1 MMRQLY
7 LALVSFAAVLGA
19 NAQMD
24 SVLTLISKIDFQP
37 SHELHDGNQ
46 ILLMGYS
53 STIGGSLN
61 LPSPTLE
68 FKENDSI
75 QLDMWNL
82 SQGPPY
88 TIHLHGLDVD
98 QENDGVPA
106 LSFSVAHDDTGSY
119 IFKAPHP
126 GTYLYHCHET
136 SVLHVQAGMYG
147 VIIVRPNSADTMTW
161 DNGYSFHSER
171 TWLMSEIDTNWH
183 HDTIINHTYDSTA
196 MTHLVLDYRPQ
207 HFLINGKSEH
217 QLVGNVE
224 LFASLGE
231 QVYLRLAN
239 IGNYGNRMILSSV
252 LNAQQVSSDG
262 RPLPNTVLSDTI
274 EILPGERYGVLLD
287 CDAHFQG
294 TGVVEYFNLNTG
306 QVENTQNI
314 AVTVDGYVG
323 ISEYLEEPKM
333 FPNPATNQ
341 LMIALP
347 ESIQEMA
354 SVTIENMLGRRVLEQ
369 KISDKPIIIA
379 PLVSGN
385 YIVRIRSKGR
395 EWNRKLIIQ

>member
-1 MMRQLY
+1 M
-7 LALVSFAAVLGA
+7 
-19 NAQMD
+19 
-24 SVLTLISKIDFQP
+24 
-37 SHELHDGNQ
+37 
-46 ILLMGYS
+46 
-53 STIGGSLN
+53 
-61 LPSPTLE
+61 
-68 FKENDSI
+68 
-75 QLDMWNL
+75 
-82 SQGPPY
+82 
-88 TIHLHGLDVD
+88 
-98 QENDGVPA
+98 
-106 LSFSVAHDDTGSY
+106 
-119 IFKAPHP
+119 FKAPHP

-239 IGNYGNRMILSSV
+239 IGNYGNRMILPSV

-323 ISEYLEEPKM
+323 IPEYPEQPKM

-354 SVTIENMLGRRVLEQ
+354 SVTIENMPGSRVLEQ
-369 KISDKPIIIA
+369 KFPIN
-379 PLVSGN
+379 L
-385 YIVRIRSKGR
+385 
-395 EWNRKLIIQ
+395 

>member
-82 SQGPPY
+82 SQGPPH

-119 IFKAPHP
+119 MFKAPHP
-126 GTYLYHCHET
+126 GT
-136 SVLHVQAGMYG
+136 
-147 VIIVRPNSADTMTW
+147 
-161 DNGYSFHSER
+161 
-171 TWLMSEIDTNWH
+171 
-183 HDTIINHTYDSTA
+183 
-196 MTHLVLDYRPQ
+196 
-207 HFLINGKSEH
+207 
-217 QLVGNVE
+217 
-224 LFASLGE
+224 
-231 QVYLRLAN
+231 
-239 IGNYGNRMILSSV
+239 
-252 LNAQQVSSDG
+252 
-262 RPLPNTVLSDTI
+262 
-274 EILPGERYGVLLD
+274 
-287 CDAHFQG
+287 
-294 TGVVEYFNLNTG
+294 
-306 QVENTQNI
+306 
-314 AVTVDGYVG
+314 
-323 ISEYLEEPKM
+323 
-333 FPNPATNQ
+333 
-341 LMIALP
+341 
-347 ESIQEMA
+347 
-354 SVTIENMLGRRVLEQ
+354 
-369 KISDKPIIIA
+369 
-379 PLVSGN
+379 
-385 YIVRIRSKGR
+385 
-395 EWNRKLIIQ
+395 